1 MPFKAKE
8 KAYYQRPEVKER
20 IKKYLQT
27 HKERISKRQKAYRQ
41 RPEIKERNSKRRK
54 VYMQRPEVKKKNQ
67 ERVAKWRKNHP
78 NLKKH
83 QRELYKKSNT
93 SRRATA
99 RKYYQKNKEKIQ
111 EINIRIYYKLRNV
124 VLEGYSRSIPKCVCC
139 GVKGN
144 EFLAID
150 HINGRKEMD
159 TEPELKK
166 IGYSSK
172 LEGKKLHTWLRNN
185 NFPKGFQVLCHN
197 CNFAKGQLGKCP
209 HNEN

>member
-1 MPFKAKE
+1 MPFKAK
-8 KAYYQRPEVKER
+8 KRAYSQKPEVKE
-20 IKKYLQT
+20 K
-27 HKERISKRQKAYRQ
+27 ISKRQKAYRQ
-41 RPEIKERNSKRRK
+41 RPEIKERDSKRRK

-78 NLKKH
+78 NMKKH
-83 QRELYKKSNT
+83 QRELYKKSRT

-99 RKYYQKNKEKIQ
+99 RKYYQENKEKYQ
-111 EINIRIYYKLRNV
+111 EINIRIYYKLRNII
-124 VLEGYSRSIPKCVCC
+124 LEGYSRSIPKCVCC

-150 HINGRKEMD
+150 HINGRKKMD

-172 LEGKKLHTWLRNN
+172 LESKKLYIWLRNN
-185 NFPKGFQVLCHN
+185 DFPKGFQVLCHN

-209 HNEN
+209 HKGINI